1 LKKPLNINVL
11 FNNDEKLF
19 FMPLKFLFSLS
30 LFLSILCFTT
40 NLYADWINLSG
51 AENSHNI
58 AEIYIEEGGVRM
70 QLEVYVGDLETFE
83 PLIPDDLLT
92 QRTADRPDLK
102 TRERLFANQVLQV
115 IADGKRLPVL
125 FKLVEPRMRIDRPSP
140 FAGKIN
146 PYTRQPIP
154 GPPQDKRVL
163 YAELV
168 YPFNEQPQTIR
179 FVPPV
184 DENGMPLA
192 SIGFLCNHAGVT
204 VVDYRLMSP
213 ESTLHLDWDDPWYS
227 EFDNKALK
235 RKVGTGMRTF
245 LYIEPYEVRNE
256 ILVRVKDMMTWLDFD
271 LRGDAFIE
279 EDEFNRVREQIGQF
293 FIGRENVIIDGQRLK
308 PILDQTAFVE
318 SSMLRSRFIETP
330 ERVRLN
336 SAMVGVIITYLTDG
350 LPQEVETR
358 WDLFSDRVQ
367 KVTARMTDPAGP
379 FPYDLE
385 PTDNVLKWTN
395 YLKTYIIPTVEKINV
410 AEQHQG
416 VPVPMGSVACL
427 ALIIPVGWRVL
438 RRKKDGGSV
447 KALLGMVG
455 LLVVGALVLIPAFQ
469 VPVGSNARASQ
480 FTSEDGQVVLDSLL
494 KNVYRAFDFR
504 DEEDVYDKLSTCVS
518 GDLLANLY
526 LEQRK
531 SLVVEQAGGAQA
543 KVEQVAIEDVVVSE
557 STKHTGALDLKVQW
571 TALGQ
576 VGHWGHIH
584 TRQNRYDAIVTI
596 KPVDGAWKI
605 IELELLEEQRID
617 PFAVSNP
624 KA

>member
-1 LKKPLNINVL
+1 MHSRFSFISSLL
-11 FNNDEKLF
+11 FV
-19 FMPLKFLFSLS
+19 SLC
-30 LFLSILCFTT
+30 LPSISC
-40 NLYADWINLSG
+40 ADWINLSG
-51 AENSHNI
+51 AENSRNI
-58 AEIYIEEGGVRM
+58 AEIFIEEDRVRI
-70 QLEVYVGDLETFE
+70 QLEVFV
-83 PLIPDDLLT
+83 DDLMVYEELVPEGFFS
-92 QRTADRPDLK
+92 QPLPGRPGLE
-102 TRERLFANQVLQV
+102 ERQKIFAEKVLQV
-115 IADGKRLPVL
+115 VADGDQRLPVN
-125 FKLVEPRMRIDRPSP
+125 FDLVEPRLRIERPSP
-140 FAGKIN
+140 FAGMIS
-146 PYTRQPIP
+146 PYTRRPIP
-154 GPPQDKRVL
+154 GPPEDKRVL
-163 YAELV
+163 YAELS
-168 YPFNEQPQTIR
+168 YSFEEQPKTLKFI
-179 FVPPV
+179 PPL
-184 DENGMPLA
+184 DENGFPQA
-192 SIGFLCNHAGVT
+192 SIGFMCNHAGVT
-204 VVDYRLMSP
+204 VVDFRALTP
-213 ESTLHLDWDDPWYS
+213 ATLNLDWDDPWYS
-227 EFDNKALK
+227 EFDKKPLR
-235 RKVGTGMRTF
+235 RKMGTGMRTF

-256 ILVRVKDMMTWLDFD
+256 ILVRVKDMMTWIDFE
-271 LRGDAFIE
+271 LQGDDYIE
-279 EDEFNRVREQIGQF
+279 ADEFNRVREQIGQF
-293 FIGRENVIIDGQRLK
+293 FLARENVTIDGQRLK
-308 PILDQTAFVE
+308 PILDRTAFVE

-395 YLKTYIIPTVEKINV
+395 YLKTYTIPTVEKIDV

-438 RRKKDGGSV
+438 RRKKDGGSL

-469 VPVGSNARASQ
+469 VPVGGNARASQ
-480 FTSEDGQVVLDSLL
+480 FSSEDGQVVLDSLL

-504 DEEDVYDKLSTCVS
+504 EEEDVYDKLAICVS
-518 GDLLANLY
+518 GDLLADLY

-543 KVEQVAIEDVVVSE
+543 KVEAIDIEKVVPNE
-557 STKHTGALDLKVQW
+557 SAKHDGALDLKAQW

-584 TRQNRYDAIVTI
+584 TRQNRYDAIITI

-605 IELELLEEQRID
+605 IDLELLEERRID
-617 PFAVSNP
+617 PFAKQSTT
-624 KA
+624 KG

>member
-1 LKKPLNINVL
+1 
-11 FNNDEKLF
+11 
-19 FMPLKFLFSLS
+19 MPLKFLFSLS

-40 NLYADWINLSG
+40 NLYADWINFSG

-154 GPPQDKRVL
+154 GPPQDRRVL

-213 ESTLHLDWDDPWYS
+213 ESTLHLDWEDPWYS

-245 LYIEPYEVRNE
+245 LYIEPYEVRKE
-256 ILVRVKDMMTWLDFD
+256 IIVRPVD
-271 LRGDAFIE
+271 LQRWVDLGLEGLETIPPELQPELTRQAA
-279 EDEFNRVREQIGQF
+279 EFLRDHH
-293 FIGRENVIIDGQRLK
+293 NVLIDGEGSDIHIVAVVDGERLDAGNGAVLDPTRPLELVAGDEGVECMVLQGR
-308 PILDQTAFVE
+308 PIGEPVAQYGPFVMNTHAEIQQAFE
-318 SSMLRSRFIETP
+318 DYRRTQFGGWP
-330 ERVRLN
+330 W
-336 SAMVGVIITYLTDG
+336 G
-350 LPQEVETR
+350 
-358 WDLFSDRVQ
+358 SDDPNHGP
-367 KVTARMTDPAGP
+367 TARRFANHADGRVEVFDVDPVHA
-379 FPYDLE
+379 D
-385 PTDNVLKWTN
+385 
-395 YLKTYIIPTVEKINV
+395 
-410 AEQHQG
+410 
-416 VPVPMGSVACL
+416 
-427 ALIIPVGWRVL
+427 
-438 RRKKDGGSV
+438 
-447 KALLGMVG
+447 
-455 LLVVGALVLIPAFQ
+455 
-469 VPVGSNARASQ
+469 
-480 FTSEDGQVVLDSLL
+480 
-494 KNVYRAFDFR
+494 
-504 DEEDVYDKLSTCVS
+504 
-518 GDLLANLY
+518 
-526 LEQRK
+526 
-531 SLVVEQAGGAQA
+531 
-543 KVEQVAIEDVVVSE
+543 
-557 STKHTGALDLKVQW
+557 
-571 TALGQ
+571 
-576 VGHWGHIH
+576 
-584 TRQNRYDAIVTI
+584 
-596 KPVDGAWKI
+596 
-605 IELELLEEQRID
+605 
-617 PFAVSNP
+617 
-624 KA
+624 